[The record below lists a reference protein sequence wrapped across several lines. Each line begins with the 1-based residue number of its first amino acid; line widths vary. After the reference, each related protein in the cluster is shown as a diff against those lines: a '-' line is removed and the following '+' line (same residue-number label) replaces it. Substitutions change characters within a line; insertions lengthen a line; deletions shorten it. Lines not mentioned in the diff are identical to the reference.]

1 MNQHHRCLICLGSN
15 HNGVAHLKS
24 AEQELEKISSGIH
37 WGNAVETAAEDTASS
52 GSYLNRAAL
61 MNTTLSKEKL
71 IEKFKKIE
79 SRHGRTATGKQQ
91 GIVPLD
97 IDLLTYDG
105 EIVKPADLKKSYVQ
119 QALQSIVQ

>member
-1 MNQHHRCLICLGSN
+1 M
-15 HNGVAHLKS
+15 KS

-71 IEKFKKIE
+71 IEEFKKIE

-97 IDLLTYDG
+97 IDLLTYDD

-119 QALQSIVQ
+119 QALQSVVQ